1 MNFLTSRNDGYY
13 KILISIF
20 TSEFYKNIK
29 NKKKVIHFKIIKKY
43 DLNFLYKIL
52 KEFLFFRIKNEKN
65 VAKLKYKKVNFGRYL
80 LAVIYKDIKSYDSKL
95 IFIYHFLK
103 NIIII
108 SRYFYTSK
116 HFLKKNI
123 SSIYLDH
130 CVYLNGIIFEIFS
143 HEKKIIYLNNYPKDL
158 IELTPTNKDLSIED
172 CFRIYKKKNKISIN
186 KLAKI
191 KKLQR
196 KISSGKINFY
206 PWMEDTLYKKKK
218 LKNLDKFDYII
229 YTHAFTDAQ
238 LNWGYDGFVN
248 AYTWLDFTLNYL
260 TKTNKN
266 ILVKAH
272 PNFFKSQKKYRFF
285 SKSEKYLFNKI
296 IHKYNKFKNVK
307 FLNLPIRNHDVM
319 KKLKKKCIA
328 ITHHGSVGLELL
340 VNNFKVISSECNFYD
355 KSFNL
360 SNQWS
365 NEKEYQ
371 RLLSLDWQKLKH
383 HSKNDLNQIFY
394 ELFLG
399 ETGYLTK
406 NYHLKILNRYLIK
419 KKKIINQ
426 KVIRVDKLT
435 KKFQLL
441 KNYQGIVK
449 NLNFTIHKV
458 KL

>member
-20 TSEFYKNIK
+20 TNKFYKNMG
-29 NKKKVIHFKIIKKY
+29 NKKIIHLKIIKKHNF
-43 DLNFLYKIL
+43 NFLYNIL
-52 KEFLFFRIKNEKN
+52 KDILFFRIKSEKD
-65 VAKLKYKKVNFGRYL
+65 VAKLKYRKVNFGRYL

-95 IFIYHFLK
+95 IFLYHFLK
-103 NIIII
+103 NIIIV
-108 SRYFYTSK
+108 SRYFYTCK
-116 HFLKKNI
+116 YFLKKNI
-123 SSIYLDH
+123 SAIYIDH
-130 CVYLNGIIFEIFS
+130 CVYLNGIIFEIFNN
-143 HEKKIIYLNNYPKDL
+143 EKKTIYLNNYPKDL
-158 IELTPTNKDLSIED
+158 IELTPTNKHLSIED
-172 CFRIYKKKNKISIN
+172 CFKIYKKKNKITKN

-191 KKLQR
+191 KNLQK
-196 KISSGKINFY
+196 KIISGKINFY
-206 PWMEDTLYKKKK
+206 PWMSDTPYKKIK

-260 TKTNKN
+260 NKKNKN

-272 PNFFKSQKKYRFF
+272 PNFFKSQKKYRLF
-285 SKSEKYLFNKI
+285 SESEKYLFNKI
-296 IHKYNKFKNVK
+296 IHKYNNFKNIE

-371 RLLSLDWQKLKH
+371 KLLSLDWQELKY
-383 HSKNDLNQIFY
+383 HSKNDLSRIFN

-406 NYHLKILNRYLIK
+406 NYHVKILNRYLSE
-419 KKKIINQ
+419 KKIINQ
-426 KVIRVDKLT
+426 KVIQVDKLS
-435 KKFQLL
+435 KKFQSI
-441 KNYQGIVK
+441 KNYQSIIK

-458 KL
+458 KLKN